1 MSEPVA
7 QLRPTPKGK
16 AATQERILAA
26 ATALFME
33 RGYEKT
39 TVADVAQRAG
49 VSRATVF
56 WHFSDKGGLF
66 REAFSRVLQPFR
78 ESLERDYHEIPRE
91 ERLQAQLVMG
101 REFAAQ
107 HHDAVSAFVRWA
119 LESPQFREG
128 VITTLLDVNQRFAG
142 TLAQTLSEVAPD
154 AGDPQELAMGLML
167 AFDGNLLLSALEG
180 RANRFAERDAAVTAL
195 VERIVRPAGK

>member
-7 QLRPTPKGK
+7 QPRPMPKGK

-66 REAFSRVLQPFR
+66 REAFGRVLQPFR
-78 ESLERDYHEIPRE
+78 ESLERDYREVPRDQ
-91 ERLQAQLVMG
+91 RLQAQLAMG
-101 REFAAQ
+101 REFAAK
-107 HHDAVSAFVRWA
+107 HHDAVAAFVRWA
-119 LESPQFREG
+119 LESPEFREG

-142 TLAQTLSEVAPD
+142 TLAQTISEVAPD

-180 RANRFAERDAAVTAL
+180 RADRFAERDAAVTAL
-195 VERIVRPAGK
+195 VERIVGSAGK